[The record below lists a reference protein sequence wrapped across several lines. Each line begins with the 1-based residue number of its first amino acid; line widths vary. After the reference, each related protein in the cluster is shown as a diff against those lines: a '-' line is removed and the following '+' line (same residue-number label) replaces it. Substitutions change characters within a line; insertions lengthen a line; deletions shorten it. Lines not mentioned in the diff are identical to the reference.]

1 MKYFGY
7 FFKDWGQN
15 NTAKTFTKETE
26 TEKGMDF
33 KRTVRFQPSE
43 THYFSPLLQTQ
54 YCGHNTPK
62 QQISDT
68 TFSVVLILKDV
79 SYRKGSR
86 SLRSQFN

>member
-43 THYFSPLLQTQ
+43 THYFSPPATNTILRTQ
-54 YCGHNTPK
+54 HSK
-62 QQISDT
+62 T
-68 TFSVVLILKDV
+68 TDIRHDIL
-79 SYRKGSR
+79 SR
-86 SLRSQFN
+86 SHSKGRIVP